1 MARLALG
8 LDSSTQSLT
17 AVAVDIDSREIVYNK
32 SLDYL
37 ADEQLSGFGINSD
50 YILPPQ
56 VEGEAKQPVAM
67 FFRSLEAAFGS
78 LAADFPGLGLDVR
91 DIRAINTSGQQHG
104 HALLNRN
111 AQSCF
116 AHLHDPP
123 SGGGLVCLLEPALA
137 VPFARIWRTANTGQE
152 ADLVR
157 QAAGGKEAIV
167 ELTGSDAP
175 LRFSAFGIRRTA
187 LEHPAEYELTAIIHQ
202 ISSLVPAVLAGK
214 VKIPLDYGNACGT
227 SLMDYRARNWSGQ
240 LIEAVSSGLPGGSG
254 ALAEKL
260 PALASGLTILGR
272 IVPYFLERYGL
283 SPDCSVVIGSGD
295 NPQTKVLVQGSLL
308 SLGTSFVIMV
318 ETDGRTFDRRGYAN
332 AMYDALDRPFCFG
345 CRTNGA
351 LRWDAVR
358 AAHGLARKDYAPG
371 EKALSET
378 LPGNRGKIF
387 LWQAEAESFPVSKA
401 FEPVRIG
408 YEGKDFAADYAGI
421 IESTLGSVYLN
432 SRHFMAPGDLLY
444 VTGGAADSPEI
455 LRRAAAIWNR
465 TVVPVEAG
473 GAALGAAV
481 SGGCAWLLG
490 QGEELEPGGW
500 CASFLR
506 QKERVEPGKE
516 DVEAYH
522 GQGGYLERLREEE
535 EKLLAGIDF

>member
-17 AVAVDIDSREIVYNK
+17 AVAVDLDNREIVYQK

-37 ADEQLSGFGINSD
+37 AESQLSKFGINSN

-56 VEGEAKQPVAM
+56 EKGEAKQPVVM
-67 FFRSLEAAFGS
+67 FFSSLDVIFRNLS
-78 LAADFPGLGLDVR
+78 RDFPSLGLDVK
-91 DIRAINTSGQQHG
+91 DIRVINTSGQQHG
-104 HALLNRN
+104 HVLLNRG
-111 AQSCF
+111 AESCF
-116 AHLHDPP
+116 TNLHDPP
-123 SGGGLVCLLEPALA
+123 AGEELVGLLEPGLA
-137 VPFARIWRTANTGQE
+137 VPFARIWRTANTQDE
-152 ADLVR
+152 ASMVR
-157 QAAGGKEAIV
+157 EAVGGKEAII
-167 ELTGSDAP
+167 ELTGSNAP
-175 LRFSAFGIRRTA
+175 LRFSAFGIRKTA
-187 LEHPAEYELTAIIHQ
+187 HGYPAEYEDTEIIHQ

-227 SLMDYRARNWSGQ
+227 SLMDYRARTWSKE
-240 LIEAVSSGLPGGSG
+240 LIKAVSSGMPGGAE
-254 ALAEKL
+254 ALAAKL
-260 PALASGLTILGR
+260 PALASGLAVVGKIA
-272 IVPYFLERYGL
+272 PYFTVRYGL
-283 SPDCSVVIGSGD
+283 SSDCAVAVGSGD
-295 NPQTKVLVQGSLL
+295 NPQTKVLVEGSLL

-318 ETDGRTFDRRGYAN
+318 ETDGKTFDRRGYAN

-358 AAHGLARKDYAPG
+358 ASHGLARKDYAPG
-371 EKALSET
+371 EKALAET
-378 LPGNRGKIF
+378 APGNQGRIF

-408 YEGKDFAADYAGI
+408 YQGKDFAADYAGI

-432 SRHFMAPGDLLY
+432 SRHFMAPGELLY
-444 VTGGAADSPEI
+444 VTGGAAASPEI

-473 GAALGAAV
+473 GAALGSAV
-481 SGGCAWLLG
+481 SGACAWLTG
-490 QGEELEPGGW
+490 QGEELEPGSW

-506 QKERVEPGKE
+506 QKERVEPRRE

-522 GQGGYLERLREEE
+522 GEGGYLERFKET
-535 EKLLAGIDF
+535 EKRLIA

>member
-17 AVAVDIDSREIVYNK
+17 AVVIDLDSREIVYQK

-37 ADEQLSGFGINSD
+37 TEKGLSKFGINSD

-56 VEGEAKQPVAM
+56 EKGEAKQPAAM
-67 FFRSLEAAFGS
+67 FFSSLDAVFGN
-78 LAADFPGLGLDVR
+78 LAADLPGLGLEVK
-91 DIRAINTSGQQHG
+91 DIRVINTSGQQHG
-104 HALLNRN
+104 HVLLSRQ
-111 AQSCF
+111 AESHF
-116 AHLHDPP
+116 ANLHEPP
-123 SGGGLVCLLEPALA
+123 ADKDLVALLEPALA
-137 VPFARIWRTANTGQE
+137 VPFARIWRTANTVEE
-152 ADLVR
+152 ADFVR
-157 QAAGGKEAIV
+157 QAMGGKEAII

-175 LRFSAFGIRRTA
+175 PRFSAFGIRRTA
-187 LEHPAEYELTAIIHQ
+187 LEHPAEYENTGIIHQ
-202 ISSLVPAVLAGK
+202 ISSLVPAVLAGS

-227 SLMDYRARNWSGQ
+227 SLMDYRARKWSEK
-240 LIEAVSSGLPGGSG
+240 LIEAVSSGLPGGRQ
-254 ALAEKL
+254 ALRAKL
-260 PALASGLTILGR
+260 PALASGLTVVGKLA
-272 IVPYFLERYGL
+272 PYFPLRYGF
-283 SPDCSVVIGSGD
+283 SAGCAVVIGSGD

-318 ETDGRTFDRRGYAN
+318 ETDGRTFDRRGYVN

-351 LRWDAVR
+351 LRWDGVR
-358 AAHGLARKDYAPG
+358 ITHGMAKKDYAPG
-371 EKALSET
+371 EKALADT
-378 LPGNRGKIF
+378 PPGNGGKIF

-408 YEGKDFAADYAGI
+408 YQEQDFAADYAGI

-432 SRHFMAPGDLLY
+432 SRHFMVPGELLY
-444 VTGGAADSPEI
+444 VTGGPAGSPEI
-455 LRRAAAIWNR
+455 LRRVAAIWKR

-481 SGGCAWLLG
+481 SGACAWLIA
-490 QGEELEPGGW
+490 QGEKIEPGSW

-506 QKERVEPGKE
+506 QKKPAEPRKE

-522 GQGGYLERLREEE
+522 GEGGYLEKYEEVE
-535 EKLLAGIDF
+535 GKLMAGTMF